1 MTLEPGWASRNV
13 PSPLGPIVVNG
24 VVFAAAS
31 GNRSTRAVLYALD
44 GDTGREL
51 WTSRAAI
58 TSFAQGGLVAGA
70 GQVYL
75 VTYDNSSVCVR
86 RTDGTLELSAQNARQ
101 LLLTSHFYLET

>member
-1 MTLEPGWASRNV
+1 MTFKLTGTGSTFALEPGWASRNV

-24 VVFAAAS
+24 VVFTAAS

-51 WTSRAAI
+51 WSSRTTI
-58 TSFAQGGLVAGA
+58 TSFAQGELVAGA

-75 VTYDNSSVCVR
+75 VTHDNSLYTFGVPM
-86 RTDGTLELSAQNARQ
+86 E
-101 LLLTSHFYLET
+101 H